1 MMAKYF
7 TSASKSKLLTAQI
20 RDAERQVS
28 IRQRE
33 VGVRADKL
41 VQKVYQRMTA
51 PATLLMACG
60 SGFVFGE
67 LTKRQTTQ
75 FRGTADT
82 SGTVATTPLKTTL
95 NLITSAR
102 TLYTAVLP
110 LAWMM
115 KSFQQRGASNQA
127 QERRC
132 HPVAAASGAAT
143 EGQGDN

>member
-1 MMAKYF
+1 MAKYF

-51 PATLLMACG
+51 PATLLLACG
-60 SGFVFGE
+60 IGFVFGE

-75 FRGTADT
+75 FRGSGDT
-82 SGTVATTPLKTTL
+82 SATAETTTPLRTAL
-95 NLITSAR
+95 NLVSSAR
-102 TLYTAVLP
+102 TLYTGVLP
-110 LAWMM
+110 LAWMV
-115 KSFQQRGASNQA
+115 KSFRQPGTPNQSAERPRQKSNPNNY
-127 QERRC
+127 C
-132 HPVAAASGAAT
+132 
-143 EGQGDN
+143 